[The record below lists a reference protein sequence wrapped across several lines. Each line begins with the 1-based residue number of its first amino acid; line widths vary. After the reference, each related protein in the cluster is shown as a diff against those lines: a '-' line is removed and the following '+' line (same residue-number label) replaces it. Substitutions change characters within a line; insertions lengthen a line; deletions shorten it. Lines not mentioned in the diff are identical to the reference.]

1 MLGKNFY
8 PVILD
13 FKNYTNMGNHVQVQT
28 SQVQKWITG
37 QLNASTALLSMKPD
51 TLEYYNVSAG
61 EQYYLPD
68 TLFTPDSVRVY
79 APSDALDTMK
89 VAYTLP
95 LNLDNIT
102 DTLEREVTLSAP
114 KGAKYIPAS
123 VKLTLPVDMYTE
135 KTVEVPLRGV
145 NFPADKVLR
154 AFPSKI
160 KISFQVGMG
169 RFRQITADDFHL
181 VVSYEELVRLGSEKY
196 TVKLRTLPE
205 GVSHVRF
212 NPEQV
217 DFLIEQIPADY
228 IPVYISDIETRR
240 LMVSDE
246 SIRRGLT
253 SLLGENVY
261 IGENLNKPLLAS
273 YLFGSAEHA
282 AQVNAIVHPRVK
294 DDFRLWCSARSAILL
309 EAGFRGE
316 VDKVVMVYAP
326 LEVRI
331 QRAVSRDA
339 SSRDLIEQRIRR
351 QMDDEEKR
359 RMADYVIVND
369 GNSPLIPQVLALIS
383 SLSKNIDYLC
393 ER

>member
-1 MLGKNFY
+1 MFEQRNIKRLFLKTRKQTKDFLLSAKSREFFVFLCFFFIAAGFWLLQTLNNDYETEFSIPVRLRNVPENVVITSDPVSEVRVRVRDKGTVLLNYMLGKNFY

-51 TLEYYNVSAG
+51 TLEYYYSTGVSKMIPVKLCGNVSAG

-114 KGAKYIPAS
+114 KGAKYIPVS

-135 KTVEVPLRGV
+135 KTVEVPLRGI

-228 IPVYISDIETRR
+228 GY
-240 LMVSDE
+240 
-246 SIRRGLT
+246 
-253 SLLGENVY
+253 
-261 IGENLNKPLLAS
+261 
-273 YLFGSAEHA
+273 
-282 AQVNAIVHPRVK
+282 
-294 DDFRLWCSARSAILL
+294 
-309 EAGFRGE
+309 
-316 VDKVVMVYAP
+316 
-326 LEVRI
+326 
-331 QRAVSRDA
+331 
-339 SSRDLIEQRIRR
+339 
-351 QMDDEEKR
+351 
-359 RMADYVIVND
+359 
-369 GNSPLIPQVLALIS
+369 
-383 SLSKNIDYLC
+383 
-393 ER
+393 

>member
-1 MLGKNFY
+1 MFEQRNIKRLFLKTRKQTKDFLLSAKSREFFVFLCFFFIAAGFWLLQTLNNDYETEFSIPVRLRNVPENVVITSDPVSEVRVRVRDKGTVLLNYMLGKNFY

-13 FKNYTNMGNHVQVQT
+13 FKNYINMGNHVQVQT

-51 TLEYYNVSAG
+51 TLEYYYSTGVSKMIPVKLCGNVSAG
-61 EQYYLPD
+61 EHYYLPD

-135 KTVEVPLRGV
+135 KTVEVPLRGI

-228 IPVYISDIETRR
+228 GY
-240 LMVSDE
+240 
-246 SIRRGLT
+246 
-253 SLLGENVY
+253 
-261 IGENLNKPLLAS
+261 
-273 YLFGSAEHA
+273 
-282 AQVNAIVHPRVK
+282 
-294 DDFRLWCSARSAILL
+294 
-309 EAGFRGE
+309 
-316 VDKVVMVYAP
+316 
-326 LEVRI
+326 
-331 QRAVSRDA
+331 
-339 SSRDLIEQRIRR
+339 
-351 QMDDEEKR
+351 
-359 RMADYVIVND
+359 
-369 GNSPLIPQVLALIS
+369 
-383 SLSKNIDYLC
+383 
-393 ER
+393 

>member
-1 MLGKNFY
+1 MFEQRNIKQLFLKTKKQTKDFLLSAKSREFFVFLCFFFIAAGFWLLQTLNNDYETEFSIPVRLRNVPENVVITSDPVSEVRVRVRDKGTVLLNYMLGKNFY

-13 FKNYTNMGNHVQVQT
+13 FKNYINMGNHVQVQT

-51 TLEYYNVSAG
+51 TLEYYYSTGVSKMIPVKLCGNVSAG

-228 IPVYISDIETRR
+228 GY
-240 LMVSDE
+240 
-246 SIRRGLT
+246 
-253 SLLGENVY
+253 
-261 IGENLNKPLLAS
+261 
-273 YLFGSAEHA
+273 
-282 AQVNAIVHPRVK
+282 
-294 DDFRLWCSARSAILL
+294 
-309 EAGFRGE
+309 
-316 VDKVVMVYAP
+316 
-326 LEVRI
+326 
-331 QRAVSRDA
+331 
-339 SSRDLIEQRIRR
+339 
-351 QMDDEEKR
+351 
-359 RMADYVIVND
+359 
-369 GNSPLIPQVLALIS
+369 
-383 SLSKNIDYLC
+383 
-393 ER
+393 